1 MMSRIDRALDG
12 TTMYRLALYVLAA
25 YVALAAILAGF
36 GLLPFAPLALLG
48 SATFLVLICWAANS
62 VLRRVLG
69 VPANLESAAIT
80 GLILA
85 LILDPAQSLNDLQIL
100 FWAAI
105 LAMSSK
111 YILTLRNTHI
121 FNPAAL
127 AAVVISF
134 ALGRSASWWV
144 GTATM
149 LPIVVLGGLLIV
161 RKLRDA
167 SMVASFLAAALVT
180 VGLVTVVLH
189 LSISGELQQLLVE
202 SPLFFF
208 GSIMLTE
215 PVTAPATRTLK
226 ALYGALV
233 GVLIIPQ
240 IHIGTLYSTPELALL
255 VGNLASFAA
264 SPKRTMLLQVKKKS
278 KLSPDTLA
286 FVFKPSHK
294 PAFTPG
300 QYVELTIDHPR
311 ADSRGNRRYFTLAS
325 SPTEELV
332 QLGVRFNKPGS
343 SFKRALRAMST
354 GARITASHIAGDFT
368 LPPDPRQKLVF
379 IAGGIGITP
388 FRSMLKYLLDT
399 QQRRDIVLLYTNRTP
414 ADIVYRDVL
423 GEAQAKLG
431 VKIIYTLTEA
441 VPRDWTGSTG
451 RIDAQM
457 IRKAVP
463 DYRERVFYLSGPPT
477 MVREH
482 ERMLR
487 ALGIGRNRIKK
498 DSFAGLS

>member
-1 MMSRIDRALDG
+1 MMSRIDHALDG
-12 TTMYRLALYVLAA
+12 ITTYRLVLYVLAA
-25 YVALAAILAGF
+25 YVALATILAGF
-36 GLLPFAPLALLG
+36 GLLPFAPVALLG
-48 SATFLVLICWAANS
+48 SAAFLLFICWAANT
-62 VLRRVLG
+62 VLRRVLD

-80 GLILA
+80 ALILA

-127 AAVVISF
+127 AAVVVSF

-144 GTATM
+144 GTASM
-149 LPIVVLGGLLIV
+149 LPIVLLGGLLIV

-167 SMVASFLAAALVT
+167 KMVASFLAATLVA
-180 VGLVTVVLH
+180 VCLVSIVLR
-189 LSISGELQQLLVE
+189 LSISRELQQFLVE

-226 ALYGALV
+226 VLYGALV

-240 IHIGTLYSTPELALL
+240 IHLGALYSTPELALL
-255 VGNLASFAA
+255 VGNLASFVA
-264 SPKRTMLLQVKKKS
+264 SPRRTMVLQLKRKS
-278 KLSPDTLA
+278 KLAPDILA
-286 FVFKPSHK
+286 FTFKPSHK
-294 PAFTPG
+294 PTFTPG

-325 SPTEELV
+325 SPTEDLV
-332 QLGVRFNKPGS
+332 QLGVRFYKPGS
-343 SFKRALRAMST
+343 SFKRALHATST
-354 GARITASHIAGDFT
+354 GAKITAGHIAGDFT
-368 LPPDPRQKLVF
+368 LPSDRRQKLTF

-399 QQRRDIVLLYTNRTP
+399 QQRRDIVLLYANRAP
-414 ADIVYRDVL
+414 ADIAYRDVL
-423 GEAQAKLG
+423 SEAQAKLG
-431 VKIIYTLTEA
+431 VKIVYTLTEA
-441 VPRDWTGSTG
+441 APRDWTGSTG

-463 DYRERVFYLSGPPT
+463 DYRERVFYLSGPPA

-482 ERMLR
+482 EHMLR
-487 ALGIGRNRIKK
+487 ALGIARNCIKT
-498 DSFAGLS
+498 DSFAGLT